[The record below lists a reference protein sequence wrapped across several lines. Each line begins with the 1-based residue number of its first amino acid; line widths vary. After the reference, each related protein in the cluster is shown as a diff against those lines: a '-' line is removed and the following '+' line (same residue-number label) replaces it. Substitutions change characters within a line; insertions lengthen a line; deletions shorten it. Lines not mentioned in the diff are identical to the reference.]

1 MRSRIFNT
9 PRRQNKV
16 VEVVRFKNTLPAVTT
31 EESAEDM
38 PKTMPASMI
47 RVWVKNVAAHIDE
60 DVTTVVDGLR
70 HENVTTWAALLAYL
84 EDENFHRLRRECQN
98 RLQIPEADV
107 TLAILERWQDQAEA
121 RRLARA

>member
-1 MRSRIFNT
+1 MRSRIYNRT
-9 PRRQNKV
+9 RRQTKV
-16 VEVVRFKNTLPAVTT
+16 VKVVRFKNSAPALPPVETV
-31 EESAEDM
+31 EDV

-60 DVTTVVDGLR
+60 DVTTVMEDLR

-98 RLQIPEADV
+98 RLRVPEHEVSEA
-107 TLAILERWQDQAEA
+107 LLHRWQDAREA
-121 RRLARA
+121 RRLASA